1 MKIKHLVINAMV
13 AALYAVVTLIF
24 PSFTAFQFRLSEIFA
39 HLPVFDKRYAPGLLL
54 GVAIANLASPFAL
67 FDVTFGTLHS
77 AVSILLMLVLTK
89 HIKNTYLKLT
99 LNTVIFSATSFI
111 IALMILYFEP
121 TGTAFWPIYFSVAVS
136 IFVVMGIGIPIMAFL
151 DKVIGFS
158 KQLEKK
164 H

>member
-13 AALYAVVTLIF
+13 AALYAVITLIF

-77 AVSILLMLVLTK
+77 AVSVILMLVLTK

-121 TGTAFWPIYFSVAVS
+121 TGTAFWPIYISVAIS

-158 KQLEKK
+158 KQLDQ
-164 H
+164 